1 MLQGREKSYLL
12 KLARDSV
19 LFYLNKNEILNVDSK
34 IQDTFQKGEADG
46 SLLFKR
52 LGCFVTFRTK
62 QSDDLRGCVGIIE
75 STERLY
81 RNVIEYAVYSATKDP
96 RFPAINERELK
107 NLNIEISV
115 MGEVRDLH
123 QLDDIEIGV
132 HGLIVE
138 RGMSRGLLLPQVAH
152 EHGWDRK
159 LFVEQVCLKAGLAAY
174 DSEDKETKL
183 FFFDSFCFSEK
194 D

>member
-1 MLQGREKSYLL
+1 MLQEREKSYLL

-19 LFYLNKNEILNVDSK
+19 LFYLNKKELLNVDSE
-34 IQDTFQKGEADG
+34 IQAEFQKGEGGD

-52 LGCFVTFRTK
+52 LGCFVTFKTK
-62 QSDDLRGCVGIIE
+62 QSEDLRGCIGIIE

-81 RNVIEYAVYSATKDP
+81 RNVIEYAIHSATKDP
-96 RFPAINERELK
+96 RFPAIHEGELK
-107 NLNIEISV
+107 NLTIEISV
-115 MGEVRDLH
+115 MGEVRHL
-123 QLDDIEIGV
+123 QKLDDIEIGV

-138 RGMSRGLLLPQVAH
+138 RGMSRGLLLPQVAQ
-152 EHGWDRK
+152 EYGWDRK
-159 LFVEQVCLKAGLAAY
+159 LFLEQTCLKAGLPTNA
-174 DSEDKETKL
+174 SEDKETKL

>member
-1 MLQGREKSYLL
+1 MLKEKDKSYLL

-19 LFYLNKNEILNVDSK
+19 LFYLNKNELLNVDSEMEES
-34 IQDTFQKGEADG
+34 FEGGESSN

-52 LGCFVTFRTK
+52 LGCFVTFKTK
-62 QSDDLRGCVGIIE
+62 QSDNLRGCIGIIE
-75 STERLY
+75 SKERLY

-96 RFPAINERELK
+96 RFPAINEGELK

-115 MGEVRDLH
+115 MGEVKDL
-123 QLDDIEIGV
+123 QNLGDIEIGV

-138 RGMSRGLLLPQVAH
+138 RGMSRGLLLPQVAK
-152 EHGWDRK
+152 EYGWDRK
-159 LFVEQVCLKAGLAAY
+159 IFLEQTCLKAGLSASA
-174 DSEDKETKL
+174 SEDKETKL
-183 FFFDSFCFSEK
+183 FFFDSFCFSEE